1 MDKNITKTISDV
13 KNSITKEE
21 NDCEFY
27 VKLFF
32 DVNRGGFSDVAENIL
47 SCLDYASFVNFKRTC
62 KLVYQY
68 IISSNIE
75 QVSLKSQIK
84 IST

>member
-1 MDKNITKTISDV
+1 MDKNITKNISDA
-13 KNSITKEE
+13 KNSITTKEE
-21 NDCEFY
+21 NNCEFY
-27 VKLFF
+27 VQLFF

-47 SCLDYASFVNFKRTC
+47 SFLDYASFVNFKRTC

-75 QVSLKSQIK
+75 QVSLKS
-84 IST
+84 

>member
-27 VKLFF
+27 VQLFF
-32 DVNRGGFSDVAENIL
+32 DVNRGGFSDIAENIL

-62 KLVYQY
+62 TLVYQY

-75 QVSLKSQIK
+75 QVSLKSQIN
-84 IST
+84 T

>member
-1 MDKNITKTISDV
+1 MDKNITKNISDV

-62 KLVYQY
+62 TLVYQY

-75 QVSLKSQIK
+75 QVSLKSWINK
-84 IST
+84 

>member
-1 MDKNITKTISDV
+1 MDKNITKNISEV
-13 KNSITKEE
+13 KNSIIIKEE

-32 DVNRGGFSDVAENIL
+32 DVNRGGFSDVSENIL
-47 SCLDYASFVNFKRTC
+47 SFLDYASFVNFKRTC

-75 QVSLKSQIK
+75 QVSLKS
-84 IST
+84 